1 MKGLNNRK
9 ATISLSILT
18 FFAIFLSAVPPI
30 VSARGFSINL
40 GSYILGA
47 AQMSGVATNIRLILL
62 VVIVLVGKK
71 LGMII
76 SSLIVILSSIPAIP
90 QMIFTGNY
98 DSLPGIAGSVCA
110 VVILYILYDFIKNI
124 NIYNK
129 MLHMLS
135 QQDPLTGMHN
145 LTAVRDDID
154 KRIKAGEEFYVSF
167 LYIENFGAI
176 NDMMGRDFGNTV
188 LKTIAG
194 RLIGNTV
201 EGEYGGKNG
210 DSEFVLVI
218 DASGEKKDPVVER
231 NEVEARFKQFMKQFK
246 RPLIIDNTEITLEPR
261 AAVVR
266 YPDDGS
272 NINELY
278 RHLDDTIAH
287 YRNVSNMDFAFYDAS
302 ITNELTENSKIEDR
316 LFRALSTDE
325 LRLVFQ
331 PQFDLKT
338 GKLRGF
344 ETLSR
349 LNDQDGK
356 PIRPDKFIAVAEKSN
371 LIYRI
376 DNWVLLH
383 AITTFRDAVKEN
395 PELIVSIN
403 ISANHFQ
410 KPGYADYVLRT
421 LKENDFPNENLEIEI
436 TETVFAAA
444 IDIVK
449 EALDKLRDNKVKVAL
464 DDFGTGYASL
474 SYLSQLPVNLLKIDK
489 TFIDK
494 MNNSDMD
501 NDFIKLIISMGHVLH
516 TEVLAEGV
524 EDEAEKV
531 ALQEWGCD
539 MVQGY
544 LTGKPMDFENAL
556 EVIKNNKGSV

>member
-1 MKGLNNRK
+1 MKGQNFK
-9 ATISLSILT
+9 KTIFTLIILT
-18 FFAIFLSAVPPI
+18 LLASLLSALPPFLSARQI
-30 VSARGFSINL
+30 SLKIGTFEM
-40 GSYILGA
+40 GA
-47 AQMSGVATNIRLILL
+47 SQLAGIFTSIRLILL
-62 VVIVLVGKK
+62 VVIVLIGKK
-71 LGMII
+71 SGMVITMLILG
-76 SSLIVILSSIPAIP
+76 LSSIPIIP
-90 QMIFTGNY
+90 QMIFRQNY
-98 DSLPGIAGSVCA
+98 DSLPGLAGVVCA
-110 VVILYILYDFIKNI
+110 VIILYILYDFIKNI
-124 NIYNK
+124 NVYNK

-145 LTAVRDDID
+145 LTAVREDID

-167 LYIENFGAI
+167 LYLENFGSI

-188 LKTIAG
+188 LKTLAG

-210 DSEFVLVI
+210 DSEFVLI
-218 DASGEKKDPVVER
+218 INAGKDKDRDMEKV
-231 NEVEARFKQFMKQFK
+231 EVEARLKQFIKQVK
-246 RPLIIDNTEITLEPR
+246 RPLIIDNTEVTLEPR

-266 YPDDGS
+266 YPDDGN

-287 YRNVSNMDFAFYDAS
+287 YRQQSGKELAFYDATV
-302 ITNELTENSKIEDR
+302 TNELTENSKIEDR

-325 LRLVFQ
+325 LHLVFQ
-331 PQFDLKT
+331 PQFDL
-338 GKLRGF
+338 GSGMLRGF

-349 LNDQDGK
+349 LSDENGK
-356 PIRPDKFIAVAEKSN
+356 PIRPDKFIAVAERSN
-371 LIYRI
+371 LIFRI

-383 AITTFRDAVKEN
+383 AIKSFKDVLKVN
-395 PELIVSIN
+395 PDLIVSVN
-403 ISANHFQ
+403 ISANHLQ

-421 LKENDFPNENLEIEI
+421 LKENDFPNANLEIEI
-436 TETVFAAA
+436 TETVFATA
-444 IDIVK
+444 IETVK
-449 EALDKLRDNKVKVAL
+449 EALEKLRENGVKVAL

-494 MNNSDMD
+494 MDSTEMD

-516 TEVLAEGV
+516 IEVLAEGV
-524 EDEAEKV
+524 ENEKEKQS
-531 ALQEWGCD
+531 LKDWGCD

-544 LTGKPMDFENAL
+544 LTGKPMELANAI
-556 EVIKNNKGSV
+556 EIVNKEKGSV